1 MQSGRRV
8 VALFALA
15 ALASVLFAVIAGFVA
30 YGWFDRLDVAIELA
44 VHRLD
49 SAPADV
55 VFRGAT
61 LIGSD
66 VVIWPVIGVLL
77 VVCWRQGRRSIA
89 WILIGEAVAEI
100 LMNTLLKK
108 LFTRPRPTLFDKV
121 GLPSS
126 WSFPSG
132 HAMSSMAIWGGIAAV
147 LIALFPSRKRVIVPL
162 AVLLIACIGV
172 SRVYLGVHWPSDVVG
187 GWLAGTPFLVAA
199 VYLLHHRNVR

>member
-8 VALFALA
+8 IALFALA
-15 ALASVLFAVIAGFVA
+15 AVASVLFAVVAGFVA
-30 YGWFDRLDVAIELA
+30 YGWFDQLDVAVELA

-66 VVIWPVIGVLL
+66 VVIWPVIGALV
-77 VVCWRQGRRSIA
+77 VVCWRHGKRSIA
-89 WILIGEAVAEI
+89 WILIGESVAEI
-100 LMNTLLKK
+100 VMNNVLKA

-121 GLPSS
+121 GLPAS

-132 HAMSSMAIWGGIAAV
+132 HAMSSMAIWGGIAAA
-147 LIALFPSRKRVIVPL
+147 LIALFPSRKRLVVPL
-162 AVLLIACIGV
+162 AVVLIGLIGA